1 MQQEIST
8 LLDTY
13 FKGLYRGDIALLK
26 SVFHPQAQLFGK
38 VRGAPYFNTVD
49 KFLAAVAGRQSP
61 EQRGEEFR
69 MRVLDV
75 QVFNHIASA
84 HVNCPM
90 LGFDYYDYLSLL
102 NEGGRWQVVNKLFID
117 AEA

>member
-13 FKGLYRGDIALLK
+13 FKGLYRGDSALLK
-26 SVFHPQAQLFGK
+26 SVFHPQAQLFGE
-38 VRGAPYFNTVD
+38 VRGVPYFNTLD
-49 KFLAAVAGRQSP
+49 KFLVAVAGRQSP

-69 MRVLDV
+69 MQVLEV
-75 QVFNHIASA
+75 KLLEHIASA
-84 HVNCPM
+84 HVRCPM

-102 NEGGRWQVVNKLFID
+102 REGGRWQIVSKLFIHVD
-117 AEA
+117 G